1 MPVLR
6 GNRNCHSVSI
16 WYLPKEF
23 VPTHIQ
29 IYSMSELLCKNGRLR
44 YKTES
49 NRSMEQ
55 EGGKNMTKR
64 FCDLCGKEIHNL
76 QETYRVCVE
85 SNASICASNPDIVDV
100 IVDVGEICP
109 ACAKRIHQTVQ
120 ELKQEG

>member
-1 MPVLR
+1 
-6 GNRNCHSVSI
+6 
-16 WYLPKEF
+16 
-23 VPTHIQ
+23 
-29 IYSMSELLCKNGRLR
+29 
-44 YKTES
+44 
-49 NRSMEQ
+49 
-55 EGGKNMTKR
+55 MTKR

-85 SNASICASNPDIVDV
+85 SNASIYDSNPDIVMNV